1 MTLRVITGVRLL
13 LPDFLALPRSRKIL
27 PPFGLLVHRRGD
39 LELAV
44 EIVLGWIDG
53 HAPADLA
60 VEVEPQKVVVF
71 WRDTDH
77 AVGDAQRNDRDL
89 TGRDFD
95 VFKLGEIERVATKLN
110 SYFLAAQRAM
120 KGELLVLHIVGA
132 YPHVGRFHQRLS
144 AGVFAA
150 LADDRREVVEGAQLT
165 HMTSRFAAPQSGD
178 ADE

>member
-27 PPFGLLVHRRGD
+27 PPFVLLVHRRGD

-77 AVGDAQRNDRDL
+77 AVGDAERDDGDFAGRN
-89 TGRDFD
+89 FD
-95 VFKLGEIERVATKLN
+95 VLELGEIERVAAKLN
-110 SYFLAAQRAM
+110 PHFLA
-120 KGELLVLHIVGA
+120 
-132 YPHVGRFHQRLS
+132 
-144 AGVFAA
+144 
-150 LADDRREVVEGAQLT
+150 
-165 HMTSRFAAPQSGD
+165 
-178 ADE
+178 